1 MYGVKRGIKAPGDFG
16 ITDMAGLA
24 FSGAVGII
32 AALVADYQQ
41 KGEAAALFKI
51 NEWVVQFGSLLGFTD
66 IPLWMVVVG
75 MTVVGAGSVFYFQP
89 ITRQGA
95 FAQGFGLLAVLLT
108 MTPPNL
114 ASGIQG
120 INDNLPGLEPAL
132 AREASLGARVINAAY
147 KTETA
152 KTETVRLQQVQQRRQ
167 AAKYDVHLRIV
178 FPDGI
183 TGEMSTMI
191 RRGTIRGRLHNED
204 TDETFNLFRTTDGAT
219 IRSEGNTLIFHA
231 GVPARAEQA
240 RLWVRIETVGYA
252 IEQQSALADLSEP
265 LEWTV
270 TMKKSTVPLFVQRLG
285 QSYWF

>member
-1 MYGVKRGIKAPGDFG
+1 MYGVKRGIKAPGQFG
-16 ITDMAGLA
+16 FMDMSGLA
-24 FSGAVGII
+24 LSGAAGII

-51 NEWVVQFGSLLGFTD
+51 NEWVVQFGSLLGFTE
-66 IPLWMVVVG
+66 IPLWMVVAG
-75 MTVVGAGSVFYFQP
+75 LTSVGAGSVFYFQP

-120 INDNLPGLEPAL
+120 INDNLPGLAPTTT
-132 AREASLGARVINAAY
+132 REAALEPRIINASFQPA
-147 KTETA
+147 EA
-152 KTETVRLQQVQQRRQ
+152 KTVQVQAQTE
-167 AAKYDVHLRIV
+167 AAKYDVHLRIA
-178 FPDGI
+178 FPEGI
-183 TGEMSTMI
+183 RGDISTMI

-204 TDETFNLFRTTDGAT
+204 TDETFNLFRLTEGAT
-219 IRSEGNTLIFHA
+219 IRREGDTLIFHA
-231 GVPARAEQA
+231 GVPARAQTA
-240 RLWVRIETVGYA
+240 RLWVRVECMGYNIE
-252 IEQQSALADLSEP
+252 EQSAEATLAEP

-270 TMKKSTVPLFVQRLG
+270 EMEPSNVPLFVQRLG